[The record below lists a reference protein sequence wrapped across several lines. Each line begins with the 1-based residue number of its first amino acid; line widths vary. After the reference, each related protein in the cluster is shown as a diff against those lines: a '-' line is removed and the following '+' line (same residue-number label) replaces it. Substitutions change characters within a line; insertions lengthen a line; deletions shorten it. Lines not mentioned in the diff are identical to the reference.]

1 MDEKYCV
8 LCKQL
13 QGNCAWFCLS
23 CLRRLEKTSPYPY
36 PRILWDGLD
45 NLKDWTLTENTV
57 REYEKSTNIYPDWNY
72 SIEDEAKEVAK
83 NMNPVCDTSQPGCPC
98 CKINDWFSQFN
109 KTLEFK
115 LVGNELF
122 YEIKIGI

>member
-36 PRILWDGLD
+36 PQILWDGLD

-57 REYEKSTNIYPDWNY
+57 REYEKSTNIRYVEISNKMM
-72 SIEDEAKEVAK
+72 SVDELYEPLRKLT
-83 NMNPVCDTSQPGCPC
+83 NM
-98 CKINDWFSQFN
+98 
-109 KTLEFK
+109 L
-115 LVGNELF
+115 
-122 YEIKIGI
+122 